1 MLPHHGAMV
10 DVGRFATEHAEGVAA
25 LARAEGWP
33 TFSDVDRVR
42 GLFTAPGA
50 QGYVAVQDGLVVG
63 AAHLL
68 TDGHHGYLTFLA
80 VAADR
85 RRAGIGRLLVSAA
98 FRESGAERIDL
109 LSTVDSKSFYESMPH
124 SSFLGFRLYPDAD

>member
-42 GLFTAPGA
+42 GLF
-50 QGYVAVQDGLVVG
+50 
-63 AAHLL
+63 